1 MSALSSWYKAQLRA
15 PTEELG
21 FRQYLL
27 RVTLAKI
34 DFWSE
39 VLPQCILQ
47 LFSKKTF
54 SSPRLR
60 LRGFLSYP
68 GSSSTFITVTTGS
81 PGDGIGPEA
90 GRLRFSHWAGPS
102 VTGSAKVSQSFYR
115 GIIIVI
121 LTKGKP
127 VPLAWEF
134 IYKLG
139 EVTRVTS
146 TILTNMGRKCITEA

>member
-1 MSALSSWYKAQLRA
+1 MA

-47 LFSKKTF
+47 LLSKKTF
-54 SSPRLR
+54 SSSELR

-68 GSSSTFITVTTGS
+68 SSSSTFTTLIAHINSRVASVHLAGVDSVVLSTV
-81 PGDGIGPEA
+81 PPI
-90 GRLRFSHWAGPS
+90 
-102 VTGSAKVSQSFYR
+102 Q
-115 GIIIVI
+115 VI
-121 LTKGKP
+121 L
-127 VPLAWEF
+127 
-134 IYKLG
+134 
-139 EVTRVTS
+139 
-146 TILTNMGRKCITEA
+146 ILN